1 VAALTTN
8 VVPTAGLR
16 FDNLLVAAAGGG
28 DTAET
33 GAGVF
38 LVVKNASGSSI
49 TVTVATPETFD
60 GDLTLADRT
69 VSVAA
74 TTGQSFIPLTSRYR
88 DPTTGVA
95 AITYSGV
102 TTVTVGVFRVSVA

>member
-8 VVPTAGLR
+8 VIPIAGLR
-16 FDNLLVAAAGGG
+16 IDNLFVSAAGGG

-33 GAGVF
+33 GPGVDLIVKTAGT
-38 LVVKNASGSSI
+38 GI

-60 GDLTLADRT
+60 GLALADRT
-69 VSVAA
+69 FATVA
-74 TTGQSFIPLTSRYR
+74 TGEHKIPLSHRYR

-95 AITYSGV
+95 AITYSAVTGV
-102 TTVTVGVFRVSVA
+102 TVCVTRTLTS

>member
-1 VAALTTN
+1 MALLSTQ
-8 VVPTAGLR
+8 VVPVAGLR
-16 FDNLLVAAAGGG
+16 FDNTLVAASAS

-38 LVVKNASGSSI
+38 LVVKNASGSPV

-60 GDLTLADRT
+60 GDLTLQDRA

-88 DPTTGVA
+88 DPSTGLA
-95 AITYSGV
+95 TITYSA
-102 TTVTVGVFRVSVA
+102 TTSVTVGAFRVPIT

>member
-8 VVPTAGLR
+8 NIPVAGLR
-16 FDNLLVAAAGGG
+16 IDNLFVAAAGGG

-33 GAGVF
+33 GPGTD
-38 LVVKNASGSSI
+38 LIVKTTGTLT

-60 GDLTLADRT
+60 GLALADRT
-69 VSVAA
+69 FTTVA
-74 TTGQSFIPLTSRYR
+74 TGESKIPLTQRYR

-95 AITYSGV
+95 SITYSSVTGV
-102 TTVTVGVFRVSVA
+102 TVCVTRTLT